1 MNRLRPWILLALA
14 PVLLL
19 SSGGLLIAAFGRE
32 NAVRAAASVLAFADR
47 PLGLLFFMP
56 PFLSWAVLGF
66 LLGAG
71 CHFILWEARRL
82 SAAQRSLVGAAAL
95 AGLLVLFLVVPV
107 LSADRGRTEARGAWW
122 RPDSYRPAGAER
134 VFNGVPFV
142 WVPAGSVVTGSPVS
156 EPGRTVDEVRRVA
169 EFRRGFWMSRK
180 EITWEQYVRLVPEA
194 HNHSGT
200 EAAGGLPVCDVSW
213 DEAAAFAAAFSN
225 GSGGRFRLPTEMEWE
240 YACRAGG
247 DAAYAF
253 GADPEQL
260 PDYAWFS
267 GNSPDGPQPVGKKKP
282 NAWGLHDMHGNVAE
296 WCVSRR
302 NGEEARVYRGGSW
315 RSSAAECRAA
325 ARGLHIPGQTTPP
338 ADTGIRLL
346 REP

>member
-1 MNRLRPWILLALA
+1 MNRLRPWILLAMA

-19 SSGGLLIAAFGRE
+19 SSGGLLITAFGRE
-32 NAVRAAASVLAFADR
+32 NAVRAAAAVLAFADR
-47 PLGLLFFMP
+47 ALGLLFFMP
-56 PFLSWAVLGF
+56 PFLSWALLGF

-82 SAAQRSLVGAAAL
+82 SAAQRSLVGGAAL

-122 RPDSYRPAGAER
+122 RPDSYRQAGAER
-134 VFNGVPFV
+134 TFNGVPFV

-169 EFRRGFWMSRK
+169 EFRRGFWMSRG
-180 EITWEQYVRLVPEA
+180 EITREQYARLVPEA
-194 HNHSGT
+194 DYPAET
-200 EAAGGLPVCDVSW
+200 AGAGLPVTGVSW

-240 YACRAGG
+240 YACRAGA
-247 DAAYAF
+247 DTAYYF

-260 PDYAWFS
+260 PDFAWFNENSS
-267 GNSPDGPQPVGKKKP
+267 GGPQPVEKKKP

-315 RSSAAECRAA
+315 RCPPAECRAA